1 MGCGRYDGLV
11 GMFSGK
17 DKPAVGVS
25 IGIERVFALLE
36 EKYRN
41 EATAASGKV
50 RENEIQ
56 VCFYGVCNRSLPL
69 VPPPWC
75 VLCVYDTVWVCMWRV
90 YRL

>member
-1 MGCGRYDGLV
+1 MCRYDGLV

-36 EKYRN
+36 DKYRSL
-41 EATAASGKV
+41 AAVGQGKI

-56 VCFYGVCNRSLPL
+56 VSLIINAFLLPAL
-69 VPPPWC
+69 LAR
-75 VLCVYDTVWVCMWRV
+75 VLIYENVIAVLSQLW
-90 YRL
+90 